1 MKNIDLGIGKHMDF
15 GIGKILVSGSENID
29 FGMGKI
35 LILGS
40 IFNYLGGGG
49 MGGALSNDFEVLW
62 SLLYDGHTVRKKA
75 CEPPI
80 R

>member
-35 LILGS
+35 LSIISPPS
-40 IFNYLGGGG
+40 IFYENLKTGCK
-49 MGGALSNDFEVLW
+49 NDADDLR
-62 SLLYDGHTVRKKA
+62 RK
-75 CEPPI
+75 
-80 R
+80 